1 MPDISKS
8 TRHSKIAG
16 DYAEHLT
23 LYFLSKHG
31 FECARVDHTGIDI
44 IARNPHTDEFMGVS
58 VKGRSRSKGKEETSI
73 RIPAD
78 HFKKVADACKAFGCV
93 AYYSI
98 VVDQGDKTTVFI
110 LSGKSV
116 AEIYPRAGQQQGV
129 NWAMDAKAILK
140 YRAHP
145 DVVRLTIRHTFD
157 CWWGQ
162 DGSLARLDLCDV
174 DKNEVDQ

>member
-16 DYAEHLT
+16 DYAEHLI

-44 IARNPHTDEFMGVS
+44 IAKNRHTTEVMGVS
-58 VKGRSRSKGKEETSI
+58 VKGRSRCKGTEKTSL

-78 HFKKVADACKAFGCV
+78 HFKKVDDACKAFGCV

-98 VVDQGDKTTVFI
+98 VVDLGDETTVFL
-110 LSGKSV
+110 LSGKTL
-116 AEIYPRAGQQQGV
+116 AEIYPRAALEQGV
-129 NWAMDAKAILK
+129 NWAMDANSVSK

-145 DVVRLTIRHTFD
+145 DIVGMTISHRFD
-157 CWWGQ
+157 RWWNQ
-162 DGSLARLDLCDV
+162 DGALAGLGVGRV
-174 DKNEVDQ
+174 EMKEVDR